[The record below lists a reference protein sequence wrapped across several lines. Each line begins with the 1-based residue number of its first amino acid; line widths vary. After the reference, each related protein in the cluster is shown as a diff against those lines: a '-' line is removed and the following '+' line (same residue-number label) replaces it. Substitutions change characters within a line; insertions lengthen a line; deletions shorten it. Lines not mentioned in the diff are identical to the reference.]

1 MLKPSFAALLFSVLA
16 LALIANAQDHAGPS
30 PIPYPPAI
38 AAPVDTPYPGTIR
51 LLVDLTNNVDRVASI
66 HETIP
71 VKAGELTLLYAK
83 WIPGE
88 HSPTGPISKIAG
100 LNVTAGGKR
109 LPWLRDPV
117 DVFAFHVNVPA
128 GVSSIDVEFQY
139 LSPVR
144 RREGRIAVSNEIADL
159 AWNTALLY
167 PAGHYTRQIHFEPSL
182 KLPEGWKFASA
193 LEVASQSGN
202 AVHFK
207 ETTLNTLVDSPVYA
221 GSHFKRVDLSTD
233 AANQVFLDVF
243 GDKEADL
250 AITPEELTVHK
261 NLVAEAKKLYG
272 SHHYSHYDFLFS
284 VSDRVG
290 GIGLEHHQ
298 SSEDGEGANYFTN
311 WAAGVPERDLLAH
324 EYTHSWDGKFRR
336 PADLWTPNYNVP
348 MRDSLLWVYE
358 GMTEYLGFVLTA
370 RSGMNTP
377 SQQRDLIAMIAAD
390 YDISPGRKWRPL
402 EDTTNQPTIST
413 RTPVSWVSW
422 QRPEDYYMEGLLIW
436 LDTDTRIREMSG
448 GKKSLDDF
456 AKIFYGIDN
465 GSYVTRTYTF
475 DDLVHALNQT
485 QPYDWA
491 TFLHQRVDELAPE
504 TPKDG
509 LTRGGYRLAYS
520 DTPPDWLKAAE
531 DAAAEQAEEEG
542 DHGGG
547 ATTDFSTSLG
557 FTVNSEGELGNVWWE
572 SPAFKAGITP
582 DAKLVAINNR
592 SFSAGALRA
601 ALVEAENSKEPLH
614 LLVKRSGEFKMID
627 VDYHGGLRYPKLER
641 IEGKPALLDDILA
654 PAK

>member
-1 MLKPSFAALLFSVLA
+1 MLNTSFATLALFA
-16 LALIANAQDHAGPS
+16 LALSTTANSQDHAGPQ
-30 PIPYPPAI
+30 PIPYPPPI
-38 AAPVDTPYPGTIR
+38 TAPADTPYPGTIS
-51 LLVDLTNNVDRVASI
+51 LLVDLTDNPHRVASI
-66 HETIP
+66 HETVP
-71 VKAGELTLLYAK
+71 VRAGNITLLYAR

-88 HSPTGPISKIAG
+88 HSPTGPISKLGG
-100 LNVTAGGKR
+100 LNITAAGKR
-109 LPWLRDPV
+109 LAWLRDPV
-117 DVFAFHVNVPA
+117 DMFAFHVTVPA
-128 GVSSIDVEFQY
+128 GVTSIDVDFQY

-144 RREGRIAVSNEIADL
+144 RKEGRVAVSNEIAEL

-167 PAGHYTRQIHFEPSL
+167 PAGHYSRQIHFSPSL
-182 KLPEGWKFASA
+182 KIPEGWKFATA
-193 LEVASQSGN
+193 LDVASQQSN
-202 AVHFK
+202 EVHFK
-207 ETTLNTLVDSPVYA
+207 DTTLNTLVDSPVYA
-221 GSHFKRVDLSTD
+221 GIHYTRVDLSTD
-233 AANQVFLDVF
+233 ATNQVFLDVF
-243 GDKEADL
+243 GDKESDL

-261 NLVAEAKKLYG
+261 NLVEEAKKLYG

-290 GIGLEHHQ
+290 GNGLEHHQ
-298 SSEDGEGANYFTN
+298 SSEDGEGANYFTD
-311 WAAGVPERDLLAH
+311 WPAGVPERDLLAH

-358 GMTEYLGFVLTA
+358 GMTEYFGFVLTA
-370 RSGMNTP
+370 RSGMNTAA
-377 SQQRDLIAMIAAD
+377 QQRDLIAMIAAD

-436 LDTDTRIREMSG
+436 LDTDTRIREISG

-475 DDLVHALNQT
+475 DDLVAALNQT

-509 LTRGGYRLAYS
+509 LSRGGYRLTYS
-520 DTPPDWLKAAE
+520 DTPPDWLRAVE
-531 DAAAEQAEEEG
+531 DAQAARSEEAGEP
-542 DHGGG
+542 DDKM
-547 ATTDFSTSLG
+547 TDFSTSLG
-557 FTVNSEGELGNVWWE
+557 FTAASDGTLGNVWWD
-572 SPAFKAGITP
+572 SPAFNAGMTP
-582 DAKLVAINNR
+582 DAKLIAQNGKAYSI
-592 SFSAGALRA
+592 SALRA
-601 ALVEAENSKEPLH
+601 AIAAAENSKDPIH
-614 LLVKRSGEFKMID
+614 LLIKRNGEFKTID
-627 VDYHGGLRYPKLER
+627 LDFHGGLRYPRLER

>member
-1 MLKPSFAALLFSVLA
+1 
-16 LALIANAQDHAGPS
+16 
-30 PIPYPPAI
+30 
-38 AAPVDTPYPGTIR
+38 
-51 LLVDLTNNVDRVASI
+51 
-66 HETIP
+66 
-71 VKAGELTLLYAK
+71 
-83 WIPGE
+83 
-88 HSPTGPISKIAG
+88 
-100 LNVTAGGKR
+100 
-109 LPWLRDPV
+109 
-117 DVFAFHVNVPA
+117 
-128 GVSSIDVEFQY
+128 
-139 LSPVR
+139 
-144 RREGRIAVSNEIADL
+144 
-159 AWNTALLY
+159 
-167 PAGHYTRQIHFEPSL
+167 
-182 KLPEGWKFASA
+182 
-193 LEVASQSGN
+193 
-202 AVHFK
+202 
-207 ETTLNTLVDSPVYA
+207 
-221 GSHFKRVDLSTD
+221 
-233 AANQVFLDVF
+233 
-243 GDKEADL
+243 
-250 AITPEELTVHK
+250 
-261 NLVAEAKKLYG
+261 
-272 SHHYSHYDFLFS
+272 
-284 VSDRVG
+284 
-290 GIGLEHHQ
+290 
-298 SSEDGEGANYFTN
+298 
-311 WAAGVPERDLLAH
+311 
-324 EYTHSWDGKFRR
+324 
-336 PADLWTPNYNVP
+336 
-348 MRDSLLWVYE
+348 
-358 GMTEYLGFVLTA
+358 MTEYLGFVLTA

>member
-1 MLKPSFAALLFSVLA
+1 M
-16 LALIANAQDHAGPS
+16 
-30 PIPYPPAI
+30 
-38 AAPVDTPYPGTIR
+38 
-51 LLVDLTNNVDRVASI
+51 
-66 HETIP
+66 
-71 VKAGELTLLYAK
+71 
-83 WIPGE
+83 
-88 HSPTGPISKIAG
+88 
-100 LNVTAGGKR
+100 
-109 LPWLRDPV
+109 
-117 DVFAFHVNVPA
+117 
-128 GVSSIDVEFQY
+128 
-139 LSPVR
+139 
-144 RREGRIAVSNEIADL
+144 
-159 AWNTALLY
+159 
-167 PAGHYTRQIHFEPSL
+167 
-182 KLPEGWKFASA
+182 
-193 LEVASQSGN
+193 
-202 AVHFK
+202 HFK

-370 RSGMNTP
+370 RSGMNTAA
-377 SQQRDLIAMIAAD
+377 QQRDLIAMIAAD

-436 LDTDTRIREMSG
+436 LDADTKIREMSG

-491 TFLHQRVDELAPE
+491 DLPAPARRRARPRNSERRSYPRRLPPRLQRHASRLVES
-504 TPKDG
+504 
-509 LTRGGYRLAYS
+509 RGRRRR
-520 DTPPDWLKAAE
+520 
-531 DAAAEQAEEEG
+531 
-542 DHGGG
+542 G
-547 ATTDFSTSLG
+547 ASRGRRRPRRRSKTTDFSTSLG
-557 FTVNSEGELGNVWWE
+557 FSVNSEGESRQRLVGQPRLQGRHHARRQAGRA
-572 SPAFKAGITP
+572 SRTAPSACRRFTRSSRRSRKQQGTDPPAGEAQRGIQDDRCRLP
-582 DAKLVAINNR
+582 R
-592 SFSAGALRA
+592 WPALPETRAHRRQARA
-601 ALVEAENSKEPLH
+601 ARRHPRACEVI
-614 LLVKRSGEFKMID
+614 V
-627 VDYHGGLRYPKLER
+627 
-641 IEGKPALLDDILA
+641 
-654 PAK
+654 

>member
-1 MLKPSFAALLFSVLA
+1 MNTSFATLALFA
-16 LALIANAQDHAGPS
+16 LALSTTANSQDHAGPQ
-30 PIPYPPAI
+30 PIPYPPPI
-38 AAPVDTPYPGTIR
+38 TAPADTPYPGTIS
-51 LLVDLTNNVDRVASI
+51 LLVDLTDNPHRVASI
-66 HETIP
+66 HETVP
-71 VKAGELTLLYAK
+71 VRAGNITLLYAR

-88 HSPTGPISKIAG
+88 HSPTGPISKLGG
-100 LNVTAGGKR
+100 LNITAAGKR
-109 LPWLRDPV
+109 LAWLRDPF
-117 DVFAFHVNVPA
+117 DMFAFHVTVPA
-128 GVSSIDVEFQY
+128 GVTSIDVDFQY

-144 RREGRIAVSNEIADL
+144 RKEGRVAVSNEIAEL

-167 PAGHYTRQIHFEPSL
+167 PAGHYSRQIHFSPSL
-182 KLPEGWKFASA
+182 KIPEGWKFATA
-193 LEVASQSGN
+193 LDVASQQSN
-202 AVHFK
+202 EVHFK
-207 ETTLNTLVDSPVYA
+207 DTTLNTLVDSPVYA
-221 GSHFKRVDLSTD
+221 GIHYTRVDLSTD
-233 AANQVFLDVF
+233 ATNQVFLDVF
-243 GDKEADL
+243 GDKESDL

-261 NLVAEAKKLYG
+261 NLVEEAKKLYG

-290 GIGLEHHQ
+290 GNGLEHHQ
-298 SSEDGEGANYFTN
+298 SSEDGECANYFTD
-311 WAAGVPERDLLAH
+311 WPAGVPERDLLAH

-358 GMTEYLGFVLTA
+358 GMTEYFGFVLTA
-370 RSGMNTP
+370 RSGMNTAA
-377 SQQRDLIAMIAAD
+377 QQRDLIAMIAAD

-422 QRPEDYYMEGLLIW
+422 QRPEDYYMEVLLIW
-436 LDTDTRIREMSG
+436 LDTDTRIREISG

-475 DDLVHALNQT
+475 DDLVAALNQT

-509 LTRGGYRLAYS
+509 LSRGGYRLTYS
-520 DTPPDWLKAAE
+520 DTPPDWLRAVE
-531 DAAAEQAEEEG
+531 DAQAARSEEAGEP
-542 DHGGG
+542 DDKM
-547 ATTDFSTSLG
+547 TDFSTSLG
-557 FTVNSEGELGNVWWE
+557 FTAASDGTLGNVWWD
-572 SPAFKAGITP
+572 SPAFNAGMTP
-582 DAKLVAINNR
+582 DAKLIAQNGKAYSI
-592 SFSAGALRA
+592 SALRA
-601 ALVEAENSKEPLH
+601 AIAAAENSKDPIH
-614 LLVKRSGEFKMID
+614 LLIKRNGEFKTID
-627 VDYHGGLRYPKLER
+627 LDFHGGLRYPRLER